1 MDDNNLRGW
10 EDGPKYSFKII
21 VLGSKGVGKSSL
33 LKRFQFEEF
42 EDVPSHTIGVG
53 FSTHNMKIGRN
64 SVQLTLWDT
73 AGEERFKSLT
83 SQYYRNADA
92 AIVVFDLTSR
102 KSFEEVRDHWIKAF
116 RKVVGSTTYIT
127 LVGNK
132 CDLLE
137 ERQVDRDMFKEVASL
152 YCIHPWETSAKDAT
166 NVQKL
171 FKTMASELIER
182 VAQLQSLEPAPD
194 SLFLHNVPDNAPT
207 DFYSYCCRY
216 N

>member
-1 MDDNNLRGW
+1 MDDR
-10 EDGPKYSFKII
+10 EDRSWREGPKYSFKII

-33 LKRFQFEEF
+33 LKRFQFDEF

-53 FSTHNMKIGRN
+53 FSTHNITIGCD

-92 AIVVFDLTSR
+92 AIVVFDLTSK
-102 KSFEEVRDHWIKAF
+102 KSFEEVRDHWIHAF
-116 RKVVGSTTYIT
+116 RRVVGSTAYVA

-132 CDLLE
+132 SDLLE
-137 ERQVDRDMFKEVASL
+137 ERRVDKNMFEEFASL

-166 NVQKL
+166 NVQEL
-171 FKTMASELIER
+171 FKSMAKELIER
-182 VAQLQSLEPAPD
+182 VAQLQSLDSAPD
-194 SLFLHNVPDNAPT
+194 SLFLHNVPDNPRS
-207 DFYSYCCRY
+207 DLYSYCCSY
-216 N
+216 T